1 MSLIIVALVGLS
13 VVILVGWI
21 LAKVEQKWPD

>member
-1 MSLIIVALVGLS
+1 MKYLIVSLVGLA

-21 LAKVEQKWPD
+21 LAKIEQKWPD

>member
-1 MSLIIVALVGLS
+1 MTNLIVCLVGLA

-21 LAKVEQKWPD
+21 LAKVEQKWPG